1 MLSLDT
7 LVILQKTI
15 SYIAIALLVVAA
27 YTDIKTFR
35 IPNLLVFAIAVIGIT
50 RLILLGSP
58 VAAIYAAGAVLIVF
72 VIGFLLFSRGF
83 IGGGDVKLLLA
94 TILLIRYPDLFRFFM
109 RVSILGV
116 VLSAAVVF
124 RNYVPIGPRVTS
136 LSRRTVPYG
145 VAIAAAGIMTI
156 LLQPLLFGYAISLP
170 SFL

>member
-7 LVILQKTI
+7 LVTLQKAI
-15 SYIAIALLVVAA
+15 SYVAIALLVVAV
-27 YTDIKTFR
+27 YSDVRTFR
-35 IPNLLVFAIAVIGIT
+35 IPNLLVLAIAVLGVT
-50 RLILLGSP
+50 RLMLLGSP
-58 VAAIYAAGAVLIVF
+58 IAAIYAVGAVLLIFAV
-72 VIGFLLFSRGF
+72 GFLLFSRGF

-94 TILLIRYPDLFRFFM
+94 TILLIRYPDLFKFFM
-109 RVSILGV
+109 RMGIFGV
-116 VLSAAVVF
+116 VLSVAVIL
-124 RNYVPIGPRVTS
+124 RNYVPIGPRVTP